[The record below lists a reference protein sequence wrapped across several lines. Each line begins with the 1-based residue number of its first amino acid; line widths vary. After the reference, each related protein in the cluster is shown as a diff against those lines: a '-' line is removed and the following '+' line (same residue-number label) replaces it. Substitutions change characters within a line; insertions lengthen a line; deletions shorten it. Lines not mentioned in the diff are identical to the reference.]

1 MKEIHDPTAG
11 EPKKRIVEKASNC
24 ILVKKSEF
32 SQLVDSAYYE
42 TQGEGAKKLSKQTPQ
57 RYRGLSLNRGIRVV
71 LVLFRLKHST
81 EDKPWEDC
89 QGTQPYLF
97 EPYDSEASS
106 DTDFTNESDEKQFE
120 RPQNTE
126 W

>member
-1 MKEIHDPTAG
+1 M
-11 EPKKRIVEKASNC
+11 
-24 ILVKKSEF
+24 KKSEF

-42 TQGEGAKKLSKQTPQ
+42 TQGEGAKKLSKQMPQ

-81 EDKPWEDC
+81 EDKPWEDY

-97 EPYDSEASS
+97 EPYYSEASS
-106 DTDFTNESDEKQFE
+106 DTDSTNESDEENSSSDRKTQSGKRSMCLLWRVLFTA
-120 RPQNTE
+120 RTCVI
-126 W
+126 